1 MSTNGESNANM
12 ATNNQGTTSTTNAQT
27 TTATT
32 TDGNAQTTTD
42 GNTQASNSPEATSAA
57 SYNNQNA
64 NGDSTANNDNGGQSN
79 GNGSQGGGGLR
90 IPVIVGIVVGSVAVV
105 LMIAAF
111 IIWYKRT
118 KRSYSRSP
126 RYDTTNNTG
135 TSSSRKEYGDRVY
148 SHAVP
153 VAVPISGDEYY
164 DEITSIEILGRRSEM
179 ESERMSGSWNDPEI
193 LEARIPMGKLR
204 VQQLINRGGFGEV
217 FLGTY
222 RGRAVAVKRLLPDRS
237 KNLREV
243 EAFIVEIKIM
253 LSMDHPRIVGCLG
266 VAWESWTDIS
276 AVTEYMEGG
285 DLRTVLERFEQE
297 EHRAHGFDDDKL
309 KIALHIAE
317 GLTYLHGMDL
327 TVLHRDLKSKN
338 ILLNKNLDAKLT
350 DFGVSRESADITMT
364 AGVGTSLW
372 MAPEVMIGDRYNEK
386 ADMFSFGVVLGELD
400 CQQLPY
406 SHATE
411 PGTGRKLPGTAILQM
426 VAAGQ
431 LRLEISQT
439 TATGI
444 YDLVMACTSLTPS
457 DRPTAAEA
465 FERLQSIARET
476 LTLSS
481 RGVRGGEEFA
491 L

>member
-79 GNGSQGGGGLR
+79 GNGSQGGGGLG

-164 DEITSIEILGRRSEM
+164 DEITSTEILGRRSEM

-193 LEARIPMGKLR
+193 LEARIPMEKLR

-317 GLTYLHGMDL
+317 GLTYLHGMDP

>member
-1 MSTNGESNANM
+1 
-12 ATNNQGTTSTTNAQT
+12 
-27 TTATT
+27 
-32 TDGNAQTTTD
+32 
-42 GNTQASNSPEATSAA
+42 
-57 SYNNQNA
+57 
-64 NGDSTANNDNGGQSN
+64 
-79 GNGSQGGGGLR
+79 
-90 IPVIVGIVVGSVAVV
+90 
-105 LMIAAF
+105 MIAAF

-164 DEITSIEILGRRSEM
+164 DEITSTEILGRRSEM

-193 LEARIPMGKLR
+193 LEARIPMEKLR

-317 GLTYLHGMDL
+317 GLTYLHGMDP